1 MDGINNVF
9 VVILVDDVALMGQSM
24 RLLVESSTR
33 DLKVTFKEDGDYW
46 VAQAVRRSR
55 RRRPDSVITHP
66 RGPAQGD
73 TGESG
78 RGLLC
83 HQLVTAGFVFNTT
96 STKVAS
102 IAMASRSAATLLRSM
117 RLAKSSAV
125 TRALTSS
132 IPRTLASPGTAATA
146 PAARCHST
154 FSSVSPD
161 EVEHFNA
168 LAADWW
174 DPHGSSRLLHL
185 MNPLRHAF
193 IRDCLASQPDAPTSP
208 PRRFLDVG
216 CGGGIFAESAA
227 RLHDTHAVTAI
238 DPTPGVLAIAKSHAK
253 RDPALRGKLEY
264 KSATIETL
272 PAAPERLYDIV
283 SVFEV
288 VEHVSSP
295 EEFLDRCAPFV
306 RPGGWLVGSTIA
318 RTWVSWFTTN
328 FLAEDV
334 LGIVPK
340 GTHDWRKYIN
350 DHELKGMFMG
360 KGWEMPR
367 IMGVVYVPGCGWR
380 EVQGSEKV
388 GNYFFGVRRAA

>member
-1 MDGINNVF
+1 M
-9 VVILVDDVALMGQSM
+9 
-24 RLLVESSTR
+24 
-33 DLKVTFKEDGDYW
+33 
-46 VAQAVRRSR
+46 
-55 RRRPDSVITHP
+55 
-66 RGPAQGD
+66 
-73 TGESG
+73 
-78 RGLLC
+78 
-83 HQLVTAGFVFNTT
+83 
-96 STKVAS
+96 AS
-102 IAMASRSAATLLRSM
+102 SRSAATLLRSL
-117 RLAKSSAV
+117 R
-125 TRALTSS
+125 RAAPL
-132 IPRTLASPGTAATA
+132 IEASRAATTF
-146 PAARCHST
+146 PLLRTPPGLAASRRLNST

-174 DPHGSSRLLHL
+174 DPQGSSRLLHL
-185 MNPLRHAF
+185 MNPLRHTF
-193 IRDCLASQPDAPTSP
+193 IRDCLASQPDKPSTPT
-208 PRRFLDVG
+208 RFLDVG

-227 RLHDTHAVTAI
+227 RLPDTSAVTAI
-238 DPTPGVLAIAKSHAK
+238 DPTPGVLAIAKAHAR

-272 PAAPERLYDIV
+272 PLPATPEQLYDVV

-295 EEFLDRCAPFV
+295 AEFLDRCAPFV
-306 RPGGWLVGSTIA
+306 KPGGWLVGSTIA

-328 FLAEDV
+328 LIAEDI

-367 IMGVVYVPGCGWR
+367 VLGVVYVPGLGWK
-380 EVQGSEKV
+380 EVKGSEKV
-388 GNYFFGVRRAA
+388 GNYFFGVRRVA

>member
-1 MDGINNVF
+1 MASSRPAA
-9 VVILVDDVALMGQSM
+9 AL
-24 RLLVESSTR
+24 L
-33 DLKVTFKEDGDYW
+33 
-46 VAQAVRRSR
+46 RSLR
-55 RRRPDSVITHP
+55 ARP
-66 RGPAQGD
+66 
-73 TGESG
+73 
-78 RGLLC
+78 
-83 HQLVTAGFVFNTT
+83 LVTASRAAST
-96 STKVAS
+96 SP
-102 IAMASRSAATLLRSM
+102 LLRAG
-117 RLAKSSAV
+117 LQ
-125 TRALTSS
+125 
-132 IPRTLASPGTAATA
+132 PRRPS
-146 PAARCHST
+146 ST

-185 MNPLRHAF
+185 MNPLRHTF
-193 IRDCLASQPDAPTSP
+193 IRDCLNSQYDPPSTPT
-208 PRRFLDVG
+208 RFLDVG

-227 RLHDTHAVTAI
+227 RLPDTTAVTAI
-238 DPTPGVLAIAKSHAK
+238 DPTPGVLAIAKAHAR
-253 RDPALRGKLEY
+253 RDPALRSKLEY

-272 PAAPERLYDIV
+272 PVPAQLYDVV

-306 RPGGWLVGSTIA
+306 KPGGWLVGSTIA
-318 RTWVSWFTTN
+318 RTWTSWFMTN
-328 FLAEDV
+328 LVAEDI

-367 IMGVVYVPGCGWR
+367 VLGVVYVPGLGWK
-380 EVQGSEKV
+380 EVKGSEKV
-388 GNYFFGVRRAA
+388 GNYFFGVRRVA

>member
-1 MDGINNVF
+1 MASSRPATA
-9 VVILVDDVALMGQSM
+9 ALL
-24 RLLVESSTR
+24 RAL
-33 DLKVTFKEDGDYW
+33 
-46 VAQAVRRSR
+46 RR
-55 RRRPDSVITHP
+55 
-66 RGPAQGD
+66 
-73 TGESG
+73 
-78 RGLLC
+78 
-83 HQLVTAGFVFNTT
+83 T
-96 STKVAS
+96 STGPLARHT
-102 IAMASRSAATLLRSM
+102 SRAAAAPLLR
-117 RLAKSSAV
+117 
-125 TRALTSS
+125 
-132 IPRTLASPGTAATA
+132 TAPAPA
-146 PAARCHST
+146 PAARRQNST

-185 MNPLRHAF
+185 MNPLRHTF
-193 IRDCLASQPDAPTSP
+193 IRDCLASQPDAPSTP
-208 PRRFLDVG
+208 ARFLDVG

-227 RLHDTHAVTAI
+227 RLPDTTAVTAI
-238 DPTPGVLAIAKSHAK
+238 DPTPAGHAR
-253 RDPALRGKLEY
+253 RDPALRRKLEY

-272 PAAPERLYDIV
+272 PLPATPADQYDVV

-295 EEFLDRCAPFV
+295 AEFLDRCAPFV

-328 FLAEDV
+328 LMAEDI

-350 DHELKGMFMG
+350 DDELKAMFMG

-367 IMGVVYVPGCGWR
+367 IMGVVYAPGLGWK
-380 EVQGSEKV
+380 EVRGSEKV